1 MLIGLTGPE
10 LAKRKQEGQEV
21 SLPKLHSAQ
30 MKIIK
35 HPARHKVVAA
45 GRRFGKSYLGVGQA
59 MIVAA
64 RGGHAWWCGP
74 SYPLTQEAW
83 DLMKHWARQM
93 PGVEIREAE
102 RRVMFPPGSERDM
115 PGQVQIKSADNP
127 DSLVSVGLDFLVVDE
142 AARVKEEA
150 WTMSLRPTLADRQG
164 SALFIST
171 PKGRSRW
178 FYRLWKAAHEK
189 DNWAAFQFPTSANP
203 LISPEEIEEARQD
216 MPALLFR
223 QEFLAEFV
231 EATGYMFLRTWF
243 KNVIP
248 EPPKGRYIRFWDL
261 AASPEGDYSVGSKVT
276 LLDGKYIVA
285 DVVRGRWDWPNLRRI
300 ITDTALEDGPEVRVG
315 VEQAALELH
324 AVQDLQS
331 LPELASIVIKG
342 IPVRPASASVRALY
356 ENLPRDK
363 RAKAARAASWLARAE
378 AGNVV
383 LVEAPWNNGWLDR
396 VCDFPLSGS
405 PDDEID
411 SMSGAVQMIGR
422 PRKISFG
429 WA

>member
-1 MLIGLTGPE
+1 MLTGQIGLE
-10 LAKRKQEGQEV
+10 LAKKQKPLEIQ
-21 SLPKLHSAQ
+21 LPPL
-30 MKIIK
+30 
-35 HPARHKVVAA
+35 HPAQREVAMSPARFKVLAK
-45 GRRFGKSYLGVGQA
+45 GRRFGGTRLGVTLCTATGLEGG
-59 MIVAA
+59 VAFWVA
-64 RGGHAWWCGP
+64 PA
-74 SYPLTQEAW
+74 YPIALIGWRLLVGLAQ
-83 DLMKHWARQM
+83 QI
-93 PGVEIREAE
+93 PGIRKKEAE
-102 RRVMFPPGSERDM
+102 RRIIYPSGGV
-115 PGQVQIKSADNP
+115 VQIKSADSP
-127 DSLVSVGLDFLVVDE
+127 ESLRGEGLDLVVIDE
-142 AARVKEEA
+142 AAYVKEEA
-150 WTMSLRPTLADRQG
+150 WTMSLRPALTDKKG
-164 SALFIST
+164 KALFVSS
-171 PKGRSRW
+171 PRGRNW
-178 FYRLWKAAHEK
+178 FWRLWKDASEGKEGWQA
-189 DNWAAFQFPTSANP
+189 WRFPTSTNP
-203 LISPEEIEEARQD
+203 YIDPEEIATAKAQL
-216 MPALLFR
+216 PALVFA
-223 QEFLAEFV
+223 QEMLAEFT
-231 EATGYMFLRTWF
+231 EHFGAMFKRDYF
-243 KNVIP
+243 SAVIP
-248 EPPKGRYIRFWDL
+248 EAPGGHYIRFWDL
-261 AASPEGDYSVGSKVT
+261 AASPEGDYSVGTKVG
-276 LLDGKYIVA
+276 LIDGKYIVA

-300 ITDTALEDGPEVRVG
+300 ITDTALEDGPEIRVG

-429 WA
+429 WC

>member
-1 MLIGLTGPE
+1 MGKAQKPLEITLPSLHPGQQEVALSPARFKVLAKGRRWGGTRLGVSLVTETGLEAGLAWWVAPAYPIALIGWRLLKG
-10 LAKRKQEGQEV
+10 LAQQIPGT
-21 SLPKLHSAQ
+21 
-30 MKIIK
+30 KIK
-35 HPARHKVVAA
+35 
-45 GRRFGKSYLGVGQA
+45 
-59 MIVAA
+59 
-64 RGGHAWWCGP
+64 
-74 SYPLTQEAW
+74 
-83 DLMKHWARQM
+83 
-93 PGVEIREAE
+93 EAE
-102 RRVMFPPGSERDM
+102 RRIIYPGK
-115 PGQVQIKSADNP
+115 GVAQIKSADAP
-127 DSLVSVGLDFLVVDE
+127 DSLRGAGPDLIVMDE
-142 AARVKEEA
+142 AAYIKEEA
-150 WTMSLRPTLADRQG
+150 WTMALRPSLTDRKG
-164 SALFIST
+164 KGLFVSS
-171 PKGRSRW
+171 PRGRDW
-178 FYRLWKAAHEK
+178 FWRLWKEAKEGKEDWQA
-189 DNWAAFQFPTSANP
+189 WRFPTSANP
-203 LISPEEIEEARQD
+203 YIDPEEIATAKAQL
-216 MPALLFR
+216 PALVFA
-223 QEFLAEFV
+223 QEMLAEFT
-231 EATGYMFLRTWF
+231 EHFGAMFKREWF
-243 KNVIP
+243 RIIP
-248 EPPKGRYIRFWDL
+248 EAPEGRYVRFWDL
-261 AASPEGDYSVGSKVT
+261 AASPEGDYSVGTK
-276 LLDGKYIVA
+276 LGLIDGKYIVA